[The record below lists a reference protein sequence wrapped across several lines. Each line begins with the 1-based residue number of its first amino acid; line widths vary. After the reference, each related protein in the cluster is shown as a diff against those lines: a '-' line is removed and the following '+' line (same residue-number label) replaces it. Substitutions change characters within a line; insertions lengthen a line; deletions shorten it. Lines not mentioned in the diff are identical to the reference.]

1 MATALEGL
9 RVLELGSGAAAGIAG
24 MVLAENGAEVVKVEP
39 PQGDRDRGR
48 AGFAVWHR
56 AKKSAVL
63 DLCDQRD
70 RGRFLELAQAADG
83 VIEAFRPST
92 AERLGVDYETLHR
105 LNGQLVYAS
114 ITGFGETGPW
124 RDLPGYE
131 QIVAAKSGR
140 MTAYDGVRPGPVYT
154 PLPIASYGAG
164 MLAAVGLM
172 AGIWARAHLG
182 RGQRVHTSLL
192 HALSVYDMT
201 SGHGNRTR
209 LPPEPGR
216 VYGIMRVP
224 FMTAPT
230 KDGRFIQMCSRQPRH
245 YRRWLAE
252 LGLEA
257 LLDDPELANAPD
269 LWPSEER
276 LAGAIAAIQA
286 GMEERTAE
294 EWIDVFSAQDIGG
307 DPFLAPQEFLDH
319 PQCIEN
325 ERRQEVVDSH
335 LGPTV
340 QIGPLGLY
348 ADTPSVVGPPAPR
361 LGEHT
366 GEVLAARPSAFALA
380 SPAEKVDTPGSWDG
394 SKAVLRHLPA
404 SPAERVDTP
413 GDLPLADVTILDVGY
428 FYACP
433 FAATLLAEAGARVI
447 KVEPPTGDPGRR
459 NWTTDYVKSQVGKES
474 IVLDLKTPEGL
485 DILYRL
491 VDKADVFLHNFRPG
505 TPERLGIDADTVM
518 ARNPALLYVYASCFG
533 SRGPWAHKAGFHS
546 SPNAIAGAGVM
557 ESGDQNPPRNRTYGD
572 PTAALATAAAIMAG
586 VLGCRRTGRGQRLE
600 TTMLTATAYAVAEW
614 GIQHSGAEAPAV
626 DSGQYGFGAYQRLYE
641 TADGW
646 LVLDVHTSR
655 ERTAL
660 AAAVGADLPET
671 PTPQTA
677 ARLEKVFGEDTAE
690 SWEARLSAAG
700 VPAAQADRG
709 DFLHNMLYENH
720 LQECGAAVEVAQ
732 DNLGAYWRAGPTM
745 QFSAAPTPLAPA
757 LPLGWATAA
766 ILDELGM
773 GAQEIARLHE
783 IGVTKPIGHGLPG

>member
-1 MATALEGL
+1 MAAALEGL
-9 RVLELGSGAAAGIAG
+9 RILEIGSGAAAGIAG
-24 MVLAENGAEVVKVEP
+24 MVLAENGAEVVKIELP
-39 PQGDRDRGR
+39 HGDRDRGR
-48 AGFAVWHR
+48 PGFAVWHR

-63 DLCDQRD
+63 DLGVTSDRD
-70 RGRFLELAQAADG
+70 RFLDLARAADG
-83 VIEAFRPST
+83 VLEAFRPT
-92 AERLGVDYETLHR
+92 VAERLGVDYDTLHR

-140 MTAYDGVRPGPVYT
+140 MTSYEGARPGPVFT
-154 PLPIASYGAG
+154 PVPIASYGAG

-172 AGIWARAHLG
+172 AGIWARQRSG
-182 RGQRVHTSLL
+182 KGQRVHTSLL

-201 SGHGNRTR
+201 SGHGNRTH

-216 VYGIMRVP
+216 VYGVMRVP

-230 KDGRFIQMCSRQPRH
+230 KDGRFIQMCSRQAHH

-257 LLDDPELANAPD
+257 LLDDPELPNAPD

-276 LAGAIAAIQA
+276 LAEAIEAIRR
-286 GMEERTAE
+286 GMEQRTAE
-294 EWIDVFSAQDIGG
+294 EWMEVFSAKDIGG

-319 PQCIEN
+319 PQCIDN
-325 ERRQEVVDSH
+325 ERRQEVLDPEI
-335 LGPTV
+335 GPTA

-348 ADTPSVVGPPAPR
+348 SDTPSVVGPPAPR

-366 GEVLAARPSAFALA
+366 EEVLTSWSSTTSPSGPAA
-380 SPAEKVDTPGSWDG
+380 KDG
-394 SKAVLRHLPA
+394 HAG
-404 SPAERVDTP
+404 E
-413 GDLPLADVTILDVGY
+413 LPLADVIILDVGY

-447 KVEPPTGDPGRR
+447 KVEPPLGDPGRR
-459 NWTTDYVKSQVGKES
+459 NWTTDYVKSHVGKES

-491 VDKADVFLHNFRPG
+491 VDQADVFLHNFRPG

-518 ARNPALLYVYASCFG
+518 DRNPRLLYVYASCFG
-533 SRGPWAHKAGFHS
+533 SNGPWAHKAGFHS
-546 SPNAIAGAGVM
+546 SPNAIAGAGVV
-557 ESGDQNPPRNRTYGD
+557 ESGDQNSPRNRTYGD

-586 VLGCRRTGRGQRLE
+586 VLACRSTGRGQKLE

-614 GIQHSGAEAPAV
+614 GIQHSGPEASVV
-626 DSGQYGFGAYQRLYE
+626 DSGQYGYHAYQRLYE

-655 ERTAL
+655 DRRALSAVLGEELPDKPTPEL
-660 AAAVGADLPET
+660 AAQL
-671 PTPQTA
+671 
-677 ARLEKVFGEDTAE
+677 AE
-690 SWEARLSAAG
+690 ILATDSAEAWEARLLAAG

-709 DFLHNMLYENH
+709 DFLHNMLCENH
-720 LQECGAAVEVAQ
+720 MQECGAAVEVNE
-732 DNLGAYWRAGPTM
+732 DELGAYWRAGPTM
-745 QFSAAPTPLAPA
+745 HFSASATPLAPA

-766 ILDELGM
+766 ILGELGIDN
-773 GAQEIARLHE
+773 QEITRLYD
-783 IGVTKPIGHGLPG
+783 IGVTKPVGHGLPS

>member
-9 RVLELGSGAAAGIAG
+9 RVLEVGSGAAAGIAG
-24 MVLAENGAEVVKVEP
+24 MVLAENGAEVVKIEP

-48 AGFAVWHR
+48 PGFAVWHR

-63 DLCDQRD
+63 NLAEADD
-70 RGRFLELAQAADG
+70 RGRFLDLAEAADG
-83 VIEAFRPST
+83 VIEALRPST
-92 AERLGVDYETLHR
+92 ARRLGVDYQTLHR
-105 LNGQLVYAS
+105 LNDQLVYAA

-124 RDLPGYE
+124 RDFPGYE

-140 MTAYDGVRPGPVYT
+140 MTTYEGVRPGPVFT
-154 PLPIASYGAG
+154 PVPIASYGAG
-164 MLAAVGLM
+164 MLAAVGLL
-172 AGIWARAHLG
+172 AGIWARQRTG
-182 RGQRVHTSLL
+182 KGQRVHTSLL

-201 SGHGNRTR
+201 SGHGNRTNV
-209 LPPEPGR
+209 PPEPGK

-230 KDGRFIQMCSRQPRH
+230 KDGRFIQMCSRQAHH
-245 YRRWLAE
+245 YRRWLTE
-252 LGLEA
+252 LGLNA
-257 LLDDPELANAPD
+257 LLDDSELANAPD

-276 LAGAIAAIQA
+276 LCEVIEAIKH
-286 GMEERTAE
+286 GMERRTAE
-294 EWIDVFSAQDIGG
+294 EWMDVFSAKDIGG

-319 PQCIEN
+319 PQCADN
-325 ERRQEVVDSH
+325 KRRQEVPDPEM
-335 LGPTV
+335 GPTV
-340 QIGPLGLY
+340 QVGPLGLY
-348 ADTPSVVGPPAPR
+348 SDTPSIVGPPAPR
-361 LGEHT
+361 LGQHT
-366 GEVLAARPSAFALA
+366 DEVLAAWRSAA
-380 SPAEKVDTPGSWDG
+380 SPA
-394 SKAVLRHLPA
+394 LPA
-404 SPAERVDTP
+404 KQADNSD
-413 GDLPLADVTILDVGY
+413 DLPLADVTILDVGY

-459 NWTTDYVKSQVGKES
+459 NWTTDYVKSLVGKES

-518 ARNPALLYVYASCFG
+518 ARNPVLLYVYASCFG

-546 SPNAIAGAGVM
+546 SPNAIAGAGVV

-586 VLGCRRTGRGQRLE
+586 VLACRRTGQGQRLE

-614 GIQHSGAEAPAV
+614 GIQHSGPETPAV
-626 DSGQYGFGAYQRLYE
+626 DSGQYGYHAYQRLYE

-646 LVLDVHTSR
+646 LVLDVHTGR
-655 ERTAL
+655 ERGAL
-660 AAAVGADLPET
+660 AAVLGEELPEM

-677 ARLEKVFGEDTAE
+677 VRLEIVFREDTAE
-690 SWEARLSAAG
+690 VWEARLLAAG

-709 DFLHNMLYENH
+709 DFLHNMLHEDH
-720 LQECGAAVEVAQ
+720 MRQSGVAVKAQ
-732 DNLGAYWRAGPTM
+732 QDGLGQDGLGSYWRAAPTM
-745 QFSAAPTPLAPA
+745 QFSSAPTPLAPA
-757 LPLGWATAA
+757 LPLGWATAS
-766 ILDELGM
+766 ILSELGLD
-773 GAQEIARLHE
+773 AREIARLHDT
-783 IGVTKPIGHGLPG
+783 GVTRPIGHGLPN

>member
-1 MATALEGL
+1 MGAALKGL
-9 RVLELGSGAAAGIAG
+9 RVLELGSGAASGIAG

-39 PQGDRDRGR
+39 PEGGRDRGGS
-48 AGFAVWHR
+48 GFAVWHR
-56 AKKSAVL
+56 TKKSAVL
-63 DLCDQRD
+63 DLADAGD
-70 RGRFLELAQAADG
+70 RNRFLDLARAADG
-83 VIEAFRPST
+83 VIEAYRPMV
-92 AERLGVDYETLHR
+92 AERLGVDYDTLHR
-105 LNGQLVYAS
+105 LNDQLVYAS

-140 MTAYDGVRPGPVYT
+140 MTTYDGVRPGPVFT
-154 PLPIASYGAG
+154 PVPIGAYGAG

-172 AGIWARAHLG
+172 AGIWARTG
-182 RGQRVHTSLL
+182 TGQGQRVHTSLL

-201 SGHGNRTR
+201 SGHGNRTH

-252 LGLEA
+252 LGLEG

-276 LAGAIAAIQA
+276 LAKAIEAIQA
-286 GMEERTAE
+286 GMAERTAA
-294 EWIDVFSAQDIGG
+294 EWMEVFSAKDIGG
-307 DPFLAPQEFLDH
+307 DPFLAPREFLDH
-319 PQCIEN
+319 PQCTEN
-325 ERRQEVVDSH
+325 GRRQEVDDPE

-348 ADTPSVVGPPAPR
+348 SDTPSVVGLPAPR
-361 LGEHT
+361 LGDHT
-366 GEVLAARPSAFALA
+366 KEVLSGWLSAPSPNGPAVQAA
-380 SPAEKVDTPGSWDG
+380 SPDG
-394 SKAVLRHLPA
+394 
-404 SPAERVDTP
+404 
-413 GDLPLADVTILDVGY
+413 LPLADVTILDVGY

-447 KVEPPTGDPGRR
+447 KVEPPAGDPGRR
-459 NWTTDYVKSQVGKES
+459 NWTTDYVKSHVGKES

-491 VDKADVFLHNFRPG
+491 VERADVFLHNFRPG

-533 SRGPWAHKAGFHS
+533 SQGPWAHKAGFHS
-546 SPNAIAGAGVM
+546 SPNAIAGAGVV

-572 PTAALATAAAIMAG
+572 PTAALGTAAAIMAG
-586 VLGCRRTGRGQRLE
+586 VLACRRTGRGQKLE

-614 GIQHSGAEAPAV
+614 GIQHSGAQAPVV
-626 DSGQYGFGAYQRLYE
+626 DSGQYGYHAYQRLYE

-646 LVLDVHTSR
+646 LVLDVHTEP
-655 ERTAL
+655 ERRAL
-660 AAAVGADLPET
+660 ATVLRTELPEE
-671 PTPQTA
+671 PTAEA
-677 ARLEKVFGEDTAE
+677 ADRLEKLFRENTAE
-690 SWEARLSAAG
+690 AWETRLLAAD

-709 DFLHNMLYENH
+709 DFLHNMLNDDH
-720 LQECGAAVEVAQ
+720 MRQSGVAVETNQ
-732 DNLGAYWRAGPTM
+732 PGLGDYWRAGPTM
-745 QFSAAPTPLAPA
+745 QFSSAPIPLAPA
-757 LPLGWATAA
+757 LPLGWATAS
-766 ILDELGM
+766 ILGELGFD
-773 GAQEIARLHE
+773 APEINRLYDS
-783 IGVTKPIGHGLPG
+783 GVTKPIGHGLPD

>member
-1 MATALEGL
+1 MATALDGL

-24 MVLAENGAEVVKVEP
+24 MVLAENGAEVVKIEP
-39 PQGDRDRGR
+39 PEGDRGR
-48 AGFAVWHR
+48 GRPGFAVWNR
-56 AKKSAVL
+56 AKRSVVL
-63 DLCDQRD
+63 DLKESGD
-70 RGRFLELAQAADG
+70 RERFLDLAQVADG
-83 VIEAFRPST
+83 VIEAFRPLT

-105 LNGQLVYAS
+105 LNDQLVYAS

-140 MTAYDGVRPGPVYT
+140 MTTYEGVRPGPVFT
-154 PLPIASYGAG
+154 PVPIASFGAG

-172 AGIWARAHLG
+172 AGISARARLG

-201 SGHGNRTR
+201 SGYGNRTNM
-209 LPPEPGR
+209 PPEPGR
-216 VYGIMRVP
+216 VYGVMRVP

-230 KDGRFIQMCSRQPRH
+230 KDGRFIQMCSRQAHH

-257 LLDDPELANAPD
+257 VLDDPELANAPD

-276 LAGAIAAIQA
+276 LAAAIEAIQA
-286 GMEERTAE
+286 GMAERTAD
-294 EWIDVFSAQDIGG
+294 EWMDVFSTKDIGG

-319 PQCIEN
+319 PQCTEN
-325 ERRQEVVDSH
+325 DRRQEVLDAKM
-335 LGPTV
+335 GPTV

-348 ADTPSVVGPPAPR
+348 SDTPSVVGPPAPR

-366 GEVLAARPSAFALA
+366 SEVLSNWPSAA
-380 SPAEKVDTPGSWDG
+380 SPAHNADQADLANE
-394 SKAVLRHLPA
+394 
-404 SPAERVDTP
+404 
-413 GDLPLADVTILDVGY
+413 LPLADVTVLDVGY

-459 NWTTDYVKSQVGKES
+459 NWTTGYVKSQVGKES

-491 VDKADVFLHNFRPG
+491 VDQADVFLHNFRPG
-505 TPERLGIDADTVM
+505 TPERLGIDADSVL
-518 ARNPALLYVYASCFG
+518 ARNPRLLYVYASCFG

-546 SPNAIAGAGVM
+546 SPNAIAGAGVV

-586 VLGCRRTGRGQRLE
+586 VLACRRTGRGQKLE

-614 GIQHSGAEAPAV
+614 GIQHPGPAAPIV
-626 DSGQYGFGAYQRLYE
+626 DSGQYGFHAYQRLYE
-641 TADGW
+641 TSDGW
-646 LVLDVHTSR
+646 LVLDVHTGEERRALGAVLER
-655 ERTAL
+655 E
-660 AAAVGADLPET
+660 LPET
-671 PTPQTA
+671 PTSETA
-677 ARLEKVFGEDTAE
+677 ARLAELFRKDTAE
-690 SWEARLSAAG
+690 DWETRLLAAG
-700 VPAAQADRG
+700 VSAAQADRE
-709 DFLHNMLYENH
+709 DFLHNMLNENH
-720 LQECGAAVEVAQ
+720 MRLSGVAVEAEQ
-732 DNLGAYWRAGPTM
+732 HGLGSYWRAGPTM
-745 QFSAAPTPLAPA
+745 QFSSAPTPLAPA
-757 LPLGWATAA
+757 LPLGWATTE
-766 ILDELGM
+766 ILGELGINDE
-773 GAQEIARLHE
+773 EITRLHNA
-783 IGVTKPIGHGLPG
+783 GVTKPIGHGLPS

>member
-1 MATALEGL
+1 MTTALEGL
-9 RVLELGSGAAAGIAG
+9 RVLELGSGMAAGMAG

-39 PQGDRDRGR
+39 PGGDRDRGR
-48 AGFAVWHR
+48 PGFAVWHR
-56 AKKSAVL
+56 GKRSVVF
-63 DLCDQRD
+63 DLADGGD
-70 RGRFLELAQAADG
+70 RGRFLELVEAADG
-83 VIEAFRPST
+83 VIAAFRPST
-92 AERLGVDYETLHR
+92 AERLGVDYETLSR
-105 LNGQLVYAS
+105 VNKRLVYAA

-140 MTAYDGVRPGPVYT
+140 MTTYDGVRPGPVFT
-154 PLPIASYGAG
+154 PVPIASYGAG

-172 AGIWARAHLG
+172 AGIWARPRLG

-201 SGHGNRTR
+201 SGHGNRTH

-230 KDGRFIQMCSRQPRH
+230 KDGRFIQMCSRQAHH
-245 YRRWLAE
+245 YRRWLTE

-276 LAGAIAAIQA
+276 LAAAIESIQTA
-286 GMEERTAE
+286 MEERTAE
-294 EWIDVFSAQDIGG
+294 EWMAVFSANDIGG
-307 DPFLAPQEFLDH
+307 DPFLAPQEFLDS

-325 ERRQEVVDSH
+325 GRRQEVLDPEMGS
-335 LGPTV
+335 TV

-348 ADTPSVVGPPAPR
+348 SDTPSVVGPPAPR
-361 LGEHT
+361 LGDHT
-366 GEVLAARPSAFALA
+366 DEVLDGWPAATSPS
-380 SPAEKVDTPGSWDG
+380 PE
-394 SKAVLRHLPA
+394 
-404 SPAERVDTP
+404 AERP
-413 GDLPLADVTILDVGY
+413 RPAADLPLADVTILDVGY

-433 FAATLLAEAGARVI
+433 FAATLLAEAGARII
-447 KVEPPTGDPGRR
+447 KVEPPAGDPGRR

-505 TPERLGIDADTVM
+505 TPERLGIDADTVL
-518 ARNPALLYVYASCFG
+518 ARNPRLLYVYASCFG
-533 SRGPWAHKAGFHS
+533 SHGPWAHKAGFHS
-546 SPNAIAGAGVM
+546 SPNAIAGAGVV

-572 PTAALATAAAIMAG
+572 PTAALGTAAAIMAG
-586 VLGCRRTGRGQRLE
+586 VLGCRRTGRGQKLE

-614 GIQHSGAEAPAV
+614 GIQHLGPQAPVV
-626 DSGQYGFGAYQRLYE
+626 DSGQYGYHAYQRLYE

-646 LVLDVHTSR
+646 LVVDVHTGR
-655 ERTAL
+655 ERSAL
-660 AAAVGADLPET
+660 AAALGVELPDAPTPET
-671 PTPQTA
+671 ATFLA
-677 ARLEKVFGEDTAE
+677 EAFRKDTGE
-690 SWEARLSAAG
+690 SWEALLLRAG

-709 DFLHNMLYENH
+709 DFLRNMLHEDH
-720 LQECGAAVEVAQ
+720 MRDCGVAVEASQ
-732 DNLGAYWRAGPTM
+732 DGLGSYWRAGPTM
-745 QFSAAPTPLAPA
+745 QFSSAPTPLAPA
-757 LPLGWATAA
+757 RSLGWATSA
-766 ILDELGM
+766 ILSELGM
-773 GAQEIARLHE
+773 DAQEIDRLYNT
-783 IGVTKPIGHGLPG
+783 GVTKPIGHGLPS

>member
-1 MATALEGL
+1 MATALDGL
-9 RVLELGSGAAAGIAG
+9 RILELGSGAAAGITG
-24 MVLAENGAEVVKVEP
+24 MVLAENGAEVVKIEP

-48 AGFAVWHR
+48 PGFAVWHR

-63 DLCDQRD
+63 DLADAGDRD
-70 RGRFLELAQAADG
+70 RFLDLARAADG
-83 VIEAFRPST
+83 VIDAFRPT
-92 AERLGVDYETLHR
+92 MAEKLGVDYHTLHR
-105 LNGQLVYAS
+105 LNDQLVYTS

-140 MTAYDGVRPGPVYT
+140 MTSYQGVRPGPVFT
-154 PLPIASYGAG
+154 PVPIASYGAG

-172 AGIWARAHLG
+172 AGIWARQRSG
-182 RGQRVHTSLL
+182 KGQRVHTSLL

-201 SGHGNRTR
+201 SGHGNRTH

-216 VYGIMRVP
+216 VYGVMRVP

-230 KDGRFIQMCSRQPRH
+230 KDGRFIQMCSRQAHH

-257 LLDDPELANAPD
+257 LLDDPELPNAPD

-276 LAGAIAAIQA
+276 LAEAIEAIRR
-286 GMEERTAE
+286 GMEQRTAE
-294 EWIDVFSAQDIGG
+294 EWMEVFSAKDIGG
-307 DPFLAPQEFLDH
+307 DPFLAPREFLDH
-319 PQCIEN
+319 PQCIDN
-325 ERRQEVVDSH
+325 ERRQEVFDPEM
-335 LGPTV
+335 GPTA

-348 ADTPSVVGPPAPR
+348 SDTPSVVGPPAPR

-366 GEVLAARPSAFALA
+366 EEVL
-380 SPAEKVDTPGSWDG
+380 TSW
-394 SKAVLRHLPA
+394 LPA
-404 SPAERVDTP
+404 TSPSGPASQADRAGE
-413 GDLPLADVTILDVGY
+413 LPLANVTILDVGY

-459 NWTTDYVKSQVGKES
+459 NWTTDYVKSHVAKES

-485 DILYRL
+485 EILYRL

-505 TPERLGIDADTVM
+505 TPERLGIDADSVM
-518 ARNPALLYVYASCFG
+518 GRNPRLLYVYASCFG
-533 SRGPWAHKAGFHS
+533 SNGPWAHKAGFHS
-546 SPNAIAGAGVM
+546 SPNAIAGAGVV
-557 ESGDQNPPRNRTYGD
+557 ESGDHNPPRNRTYGD

-586 VLGCRRTGRGQRLE
+586 VLACQRTGRGQRLE

-614 GIQHSGAEAPAV
+614 GVQHSGKDSPAV
-626 DSGQYGFGAYQRLYE
+626 DSGQFGYHAYQRLYE

-646 LVLDVHTSR
+646 LVLDVHTGR
-655 ERTAL
+655 ELSSL
-660 AAAVGADLPET
+660 ATILGEELPDK
-671 PTPQTA
+671 PTPELAVKLAGAFAT
-677 ARLEKVFGEDTAE
+677 DSAE
-690 SWEARLSAAG
+690 AWEARLLAAG

-709 DFLHNMLYENH
+709 DFLHNMLHEDH
-720 LQECGAAVEVAQ
+720 MQECGAAVEVTQ
-732 DNLGAYWRAGPTM
+732 GSLGAYWRAGPTM
-745 QFSAAPTPLAPA
+745 QFSAAPTPLHPA

-766 ILDELGM
+766 VLGELGIDDR
-773 GAQEIARLHE
+773 EIARLHDM
-783 IGVTKPIGHGLPG
+783 GVTKPIGHGLPS